1 MQIESIM
8 ICLFTSLPWR
18 NSLVGSRMASQW
30 GRQGKPVPGL
40 APNFCID
47 EQPQISCGCL
57 RQKPQCG
64 SYITNGKPHP
74 YTELYPFLKFLP
86 NFHCCVHFL
95 LPPEPVSYTATHL
108 LYSSEVPGSVS
119 CIPEKELK
127 GEQPRPHLGSLC
139 SPFSKA
145 TEGAWQE
152 TLPFCYCFCN
162 CSFSP
167 SISARPCP
175 GTPIVAFIL
184 RSIKK
189 GRRCPIKS
197 KMVDMMIFHNVILW
211 TFCAV
216 AEIHRWLALDTA
228 SELLLSWLLAW
239 KKPVLTRSWEMAV
252 PYTMALSGWRL
263 YSQDRLLGLEHILR
277 GTAKDHIFCR
287 GSAVLHKWDAGMPGV
302 WCFA

>member
-1 MQIESIM
+1 MVNLTLTPSCICFWNSCLISTAVFASCCLPSQCQIQPPT
-8 ICLFTSLPWR
+8 CCTAVRSL
-18 NSLVGSRMASQW
+18 
-30 GRQGKPVPGL
+30 GL
-40 APNFCID
+40 WAA
-47 EQPQISCGCL
+47 
-57 RQKPQCG
+57 
-64 SYITNGKPHP
+64 
-74 YTELYPFLKFLP
+74 FLKS
-86 NFHCCVHFL
+86 NWR
-95 LPPEPVSYTATHL
+95 E
-108 LYSSEVPGSVS
+108 SSPD
-119 CIPEKELK
+119 
-127 GEQPRPHLGSLC
+127 PHLGSLC

-167 SISARPCP
+167 SVSARPCP

-197 KMVDMMIFHNVILW
+197 KMVDTMIFHDVILW